1 MQSKSVKRSIKK
13 RALALYY
20 NGSVDNTNNNNSDDR
35 QSLIKRNNMKNI
47 NKPTGYLI
55 VIVFWLITTM
65 MLSSCGLRF
74 GDYHHYQKAHGKSVC
89 NTN

>member
-1 MQSKSVKRSIKK
+1 
-13 RALALYY
+13 
-20 NGSVDNTNNNNSDDR
+20 
-35 QSLIKRNNMKNI
+35 MKNI
-47 NKPTGYLI
+47 NKSTGYLV

-74 GDYHHYQKAHGKSVC
+74 GDYHHYQKVYGKSTH